1 MKNVNLL
8 DICTE
13 FEILKDKLDD
23 LQTVHGYFADNYFT
37 ERVLQ
42 TKSDLMRHGI
52 GYQEQR
58 IKTDQINELMRL
70 YVTEFESIIKQL
82 KTEVGGQEND

>member
-1 MKNVNLL
+1 MKNINLL
-8 DICTE
+8 NLVTE
-13 FEILKDKLDD
+13 FEVLKDKLED
-23 LQTVHGYFADNYFT
+23 LQIAHGYFADNYFT

-52 GYQEQR
+52 DYQEQR
-58 IKTDQINELMRL
+58 ITTDQINELMRL

-82 KTEVGGQEND
+82 KTEVRGQADG